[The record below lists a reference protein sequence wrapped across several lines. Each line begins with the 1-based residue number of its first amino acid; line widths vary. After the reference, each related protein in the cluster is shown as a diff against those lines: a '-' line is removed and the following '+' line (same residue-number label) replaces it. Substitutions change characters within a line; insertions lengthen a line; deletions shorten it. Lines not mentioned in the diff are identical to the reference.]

1 MKVAMFI
8 INIKSNFSA
17 AHNLVGYKGDCAK
30 VHGHNWNVRLALK
43 CNKIDELG
51 MTIDFKILKS
61 KFNNL
66 LQEFDHENL
75 NSLKCFE
82 NSNPTSELIAQKI
95 FEKAQLVFNNES
107 TSVFEIEVSES
118 EKYSVIYRPH
128 ESY

>member
-1 MKVAMFI
+1 
-8 INIKSNFSA
+8 
-17 AHNLVGYKGDCAK
+17 
-30 VHGHNWNVRLALK
+30 
-43 CNKIDELG
+43 

-118 EKYSVIYRPH
+118 EKYSVIYRQH

>member
-1 MKVAMFI
+1 MFI

-30 VHGHNWNVRLALK
+30 VHGHNWNVRLALR

-51 MTIDFKILKS
+51 MTIDFKILK
-61 KFNNL
+61 KEFNKL

-75 NSLKCFE
+75 NSLECFKDC
-82 NSNPTSELIAQKI
+82 NPTSEIIAQKI
-95 FEKAQLVFNNES
+95 FQKAQLVFNNES
-107 TSVFEIEVSES
+107 TSVCEIEVCES

-128 ESY
+128 ENS